1 VIKAAERKIKEKLKS
16 RACFWRIMKTFFIE
30 ARHKGKIELP
40 DGLVKILPAKVAL
53 FTTVQFLDSIE
64 AVKKS
69 LEAAGKKVLLMKP
82 EHAKYPGQLLGCSI
96 KKFDETKDGKLDAFL
111 YIGDGEFH
119 PKALML
125 KNDKPVFIYNPFS
138 KKHRVLEEKDKD
150 TEALKK
156 KMMGAL
162 TKFIASKE
170 IGVLIS
176 TKPGQNRMT
185 EAYALEKK
193 YPDKKFYFLAFDTI
207 DFSELENFPFI
218 ECFVN
223 TACPRIAYD
232 DSEKIKKPILN
243 IDDLEEIQ

>member
-1 VIKAAERKIKEKLKS
+1 MKA
-16 RACFWRIMKTFFIE
+16 FFIE

-40 DGLVKILPAKVAL
+40 EELIKALPTKVAL

-64 AVKKS
+64 PVKKK
-69 LEAAGKKVLLMKP
+69 LEAGGKKVLLMKP

-96 KKFDETKDGKLDAFL
+96 KKFDAEFDAFL

-125 KNDKPVFIYNPFS
+125 KNDKPIFIYNPFS
-138 KKHRVLEEKDKD
+138 KKHRVLEAKETK
-150 TEALKK
+150 ALKK

-176 TKPGQNRMT
+176 TKPGQCRTT
-185 EAYALEKK
+185 EAYSLEKK
-193 YPDKKFYFLAFDTI
+193 YPGKKFYFLAFDTI

-223 TACPRIAYD
+223 TACPRIAHD
-232 DSEKIKKPILN
+232 DSEKIRKPVLN
-243 IDDLEEIQ
+243 IDDLEELN